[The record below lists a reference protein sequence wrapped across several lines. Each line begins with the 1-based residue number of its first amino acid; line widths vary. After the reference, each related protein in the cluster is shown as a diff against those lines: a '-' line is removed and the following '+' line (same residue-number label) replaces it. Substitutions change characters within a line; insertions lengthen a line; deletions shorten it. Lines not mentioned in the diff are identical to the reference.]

1 MLRGFDPEGPR
12 DLVFVPVGVNYDRV
26 LEDRTLLLDRSP
38 AQGKSSSGETLAETL
53 RFLRRNARLLIANE
67 WHRFGYACV
76 CFGTPLS
83 TRAWLEEKGLDLAS
97 ASRETRF
104 TAVGGLAEDLM
115 ARIARI
121 VPVLPVSLVASV
133 LADAPDRAWSE
144 LELKSEVLARW
155 RALEAGGAYVHV
167 PRGDQDYAVS
177 VGLRMLTL
185 RHAVLVAGGL
195 FRSVPEE
202 VPLLRY
208 YANAIAGAPRA

>member
-1 MLRGFDPEGPR
+1 M
-12 DLVFVPVGVNYDRV
+12 
-26 LEDRTLLLDRSP
+26 RTR
-38 AQGKSSSGETLAETL
+38 LA
-53 RFLRRNARLLIANE
+53 A
-67 WHRFGYACV
+67 G
-76 CFGTPLS
+76 
-83 TRAWLEEKGLDLAS
+83 GLDLAS
-97 ASRETRF
+97 ASREERF
-104 TAVGGLAEDLM
+104 AAVAGLAEDLM

-144 LELKSEVLARW
+144 LELKSEVLLRW

-185 RHAVLVAGGL
+185 RHVVLADGGL
-195 FRSVPEE
+195 FRPAPGE

-208 YANAIAGAPRA
+208 YANSIAGAPRA